1 MAKKPG
7 LTKAGASQRGGPVM
21 PFLPAISAGVSI
33 LSGVKSLFA
42 KAPKG
47 ESAPEVSAPTV
58 MPTEDSALV
67 LDAKRR
73 SLAAQVARGGRDS
86 TILTDSDFFGGG
98 K

>member
-1 MAKKPG
+1 MKKFG
-7 LTKAGASQRGGPVM
+7 RQQWKEGPVV

-33 LSGVKSLFA
+33 LGGVKSLLA
-42 KAPKG
+42 GTPKG
-47 ESAPEVSAPTV
+47 ESASAPEVSKPTV

-86 TILTDSDFFGGG
+86 TILTDSDSFGGG

>member
-1 MAKKPG
+1 MIWFNKMGFRRIAN
-7 LTKAGASQRGGPVM
+7 SQRGGPVT
-21 PFLPAISAGVSI
+21 PFIPMIVSTGMSI
-33 LSGVKSLFA
+33 LSSSMNKPKS
-42 KAPKG
+42 
-47 ESAPEVSAPTV
+47 ERVPEVSKPTV

-86 TILTDSDFFGGG
+86 TILTDSDSFGGG